1 MPKET
6 GVRDR
11 ITRIFLDKIHLEIP
25 SVETDL
31 FATSALD
38 SMAFVEL
45 LVSLEEAFGIAIPL
59 ETVEID
65 TFRTID
71 RIAEFVMARTRGGE
85 TVCSSRGRGE

>member
-1 MPKET
+1 MSIET
-6 GVRDR
+6 EVRDR
-11 ITRIFLDKIHLEIP
+11 IARIFLDRIHLEIP
-25 SVETDL
+25 SPETDL

-71 RIAEFVMARTRGGE
+71 RITEFVVARTRGREAAATSG
-85 TVCSSRGRGE
+85 GRGH